1 MRHTSSFYREEARN
15 KMVGRYGDVIIFFIL
30 TGLLSF
36 GFGYL
41 MRYFSPTIDAAGN
54 IIDPGIPMLVTII
67 NIINFIYSAGIFY
80 SQTSMFIDV
89 TNDDSF
95 TVTEKIKEGFVND
108 YGRNIILMFLQTIF
122 IMLWTLLFVIPGIVK
137 SYAYSMSMYLV
148 VKESDISGSDA
159 ITKSKDLMNG
169 NKADLFFLD
178 LSYIGW
184 YFLSLFTFGILL
196 LWVVPKHLTART
208 IFFNEIYDANLSGKN
223 TQKTEYEEPLF

>member
-1 MRHTSSFYREEARN
+1 MRHASSFYREEARN

-41 MRYFSPTIDAAGN
+41 MRYFSPTIDQAGN
-54 IIDPGIPMLVTII
+54 IIDPGIPMLVTVI

-95 TVTEKIKEGFVND
+95 TVIEKIKEGFVND

-122 IMLWTLLFVIPGIVK
+122 IMLWTFLFIIPGIVK
-137 SYAYSMSMYLV
+137 SYAYSMSMYLA
-148 VKESDISGSDA
+148 VKESDLSGSDA
-159 ITKSKDLMNG
+159 ITKSKNLMDG

-196 LWVVPKHLTART
+196 LWVVPKHMTART
-208 IFFNEIYDANLSGKN
+208 IFFNEIYDANLSGK
-223 TQKTEYEEPLF
+223 TTKKVEFEEPLF